1 MAHEGELVKMEN
13 GRWAKF
19 QRCTIVNAG
28 HQDGEDEYSV
38 LVAVELDERY
48 QDLLDAAEQSLDSYR
63 QRGVQVQVRL
73 DPDGKGKLSLSFEPE
88 PAGEAPPQPL
98 TH

>member
-1 MAHEGELVKMEN
+1 MAYEGELVKMEN

-38 LVAVELDERY
+38 LVAVELNERF
-48 QDLLDAAEQSLDSYR
+48 QDLLAAAEQSLEPYR
-63 QRGVQVQVRL
+63 QKGIPVQIRL
-73 DPDGKGKLSLSFEPE
+73 DPEGKGKISLTFERE
-88 PAGEAPPQPL
+88 GESASGSAV
-98 TH
+98 H